1 MNLIERLGEKESLAA
16 FVVNGFGGYEK
27 AKAVLNSPNSA
38 FLHNTKALKERLLE
52 YRRENNIF
60 EVGDKVVCESF
71 KGLIK
76 VIDILEDR
84 LVVDTGIKTA
94 PNSKSTMA
102 MALPSS
108 MFRHATEKEIE
119 QGFRDE

>member
-1 MNLIERLGEKESLAA
+1 MNLIEQLGEKESLAA

-60 EVGDKVVCESF
+60 ENGDKIIFSVMGNSVMNFDDCLRMFLSQ
-71 KGLIK
+71 GLI
-76 VIDILEDR
+76 
-84 LVVDTGIKTA
+84 
-94 PNSKSTMA
+94 
-102 MALPSS
+102 
-108 MFRHATEKEIE
+108 RHATDLEIA
-119 QGFRDE
+119 QGYRDE

>member
-1 MNLIERLGEKESLAA
+1 MNLIEQL
-16 FVVNGFGGYEK
+16 GGYDA
-27 AKAVLNSPNSA
+27 AKSIRDINVREFDGDASGVTIYYMGNSFIQEDLVLA
-38 FLHNTKALKERLLE
+38 LLE
-52 YRRENNIF
+52 HRRENNIF

-84 LVVDTGIKTA
+84 LVVDTGLKTA

-108 MFRHATEKEIE
+108 MFRHATDKEIA